1 MILLAPPQRGLSLLW
16 LECGLSAV
24 AVLLSIFFPRFGS
37 VGFARVERVFESLAR
52 RKGLAV
58 LLVGLSAFL
67 RLAILPAFP
76 APRPFLP
83 DDFSFLLA
91 ADTFASGRLTNPTPD
106 LWTHFESIH
115 ITMHPSYTSMYFPGS
130 GLILAVG
137 QTLFHNPWLA
147 NVCVDALMCAALC
160 WMLQAWLPPN
170 WALLGGFLAVLRIGL
185 FSYWI
190 NTFYGGS
197 ALPATL
203 GGALV
208 LGALPRLKKTARSRY
223 GMLLSVGIAIL
234 ALTRPYEG
242 VLLCLPVA
250 VALIHWAWRGENRPR
265 PTVVL
270 RRAALPLALLLAT
283 LCWFGYYNYRSFG
296 SPTTLPYTADRA
308 QYGIVPYFIWQP
320 LRAEPHYRYDVIA
333 HYYEHEVGYYQKVHS
348 IRGYFPATLDK
359 AVGAIVFYA
368 GFALLLPL
376 IMARRVLLDRRVRF
390 LVLCVAV
397 FVTSM
402 SIEVFTFPH
411 YLSPFLAALYALG
424 LQAMRH
430 LRVWKPK
437 SAPVGRTPIGR
448 TFVRLSVAN
457 CLLLGV
463 ASVFASPLHLKV
475 PEWPRVRW
483 DSAWQNTGD
492 EGTARARIATA
503 LEQLP
508 GLQLAIVRYS
518 SNHNPLDEWV
528 YNRADIDASKV
539 VWAREGSAAANSEVL
554 EYYPARQAWLI
565 EPDTVPATMV
575 PYPVQPIAAMPGA
588 AASPA
593 GAALSPAA
601 ALN

>member
-1 MILLAPPQRGLSLLW
+1 LLW
-16 LECGLSAV
+16 LECGVTAV
-24 AVLLSIFFPRFGS
+24 AVVLSIFFPRFGAA
-37 VGFARVERVFESLAR
+37 GFARGESVLAKLAR
-52 RKGLAV
+52 RKSLAIV
-58 LLVGLSAFL
+58 LVGFSALL
-67 RLAILPAFP
+67 RLAVLPAFP

-91 ADTFASGRLTNPTPD
+91 ADTFAGGQMTNPTPAM
-106 LWTHFESIH
+106 WTHFESIH
-115 ITMHPSYTSMYFPGS
+115 ITMQPTYTSMYFPGT
-130 GLILAVG
+130 GLILAAG
-137 QTLFHNPWLA
+137 RMLFHNPWLA
-147 NVCVDALMCAALC
+147 NVFVDALMCAALC

-197 ALPATL
+197 ALPAAL

-208 LGALPRLKKTARSRY
+208 LGALPRLKKTARLRY

-242 VLLCLPVA
+242 VLLCVPVA
-250 VALIHWAWRGENRPR
+250 VALIHWAWRGENRPQ
-265 PTVVL
+265 PIVL
-270 RRAALPLALLLAT
+270 FRRAALPVALLLAT

-320 LRAEPHYRYDVIA
+320 LRPEPHYRYDVIA
-333 HYYEHEVGYYQKVHS
+333 HYYEHEVGYYQKVRS
-348 IRGYFPATLDK
+348 IRGYLPATLNK
-359 AVGAIVFYA
+359 AVSVIVFYA
-368 GFALLLPL
+368 GFALVLPL

-397 FVTSM
+397 FVVSM
-402 SIEVFTFPH
+402 SMEIFIFPH

-430 LRVWKPK
+430 LRVWKLNG
-437 SAPVGRTPIGR
+437 SPVGR

-483 DSAWQNTGD
+483 DTAWQSTGD
-492 EGTARARIATA
+492 EGIARAGIAAA

-508 GLQLAIVRYS
+508 GPQLAIVHYGA
-518 SNHNPLDEWV
+518 NHNPLDEWV
-528 YNRADIDASKV
+528 YNRADIEASKV
-539 VWAREGSAAANSEVL
+539 VWAREGDVGANSEL
-554 EYYPARQAWLI
+554 LQHYPARQAWLI
-565 EPDTVPATMV
+565 EPDTVPATMI
-575 PYPVQPIAAMPGA
+575 PYPAQSAT
-588 AASPA
+588 ASH
-593 GAALSPAA
+593 
-601 ALN
+601 

>member
-1 MILLAPPQRGLSLLW
+1 MILSAPPQHGLSLLW
-16 LECGLSAV
+16 LECGLTGV
-24 AVLLSIFFPRFGS
+24 AVLLAIFFPRFGS
-37 VGFARVERVFESLAR
+37 AGFARIERVFAQLAR

-58 LLVGLSAFL
+58 VVVGLSALL
-67 RLAILPAFP
+67 RVVVLPAFP

-91 ADTFASGRLTNPTPD
+91 GDTFAGGHLTNPTPGM
-106 LWTHFESIH
+106 WTHFESIH
-115 ITMHPSYTSMYFPGS
+115 ITMQPTYTSMYFPGS
-130 GLILAVG
+130 GVILAVG

-197 ALPATL
+197 ALPAAL

-208 LGALPRLKKTARSRY
+208 LGALPRLKKTARLRY
-223 GMLLSVGIAIL
+223 GMLLAAGIAIL

-250 VALIHWAWRGENRPR
+250 VALIHWAWRGKNRPR
-265 PTVVL
+265 PTVL
-270 RRAALPLALLLAT
+270 FRRAVLPVALLLAT

-320 LRAEPHYRYDVIA
+320 LRPEPHYRYDVIA
-333 HYYEHEVGYYQKVHS
+333 HYYEHEVGYYQKVRS
-348 IRGYFPATLDK
+348 IRGYLPATLDK
-359 AVGAIVFYA
+359 AVGVIVFYA

-390 LVLCVAV
+390 LVICIAV
-397 FVTSM
+397 FAASM
-402 SIEVFTFPH
+402 SIEVFIFPH
-411 YLSPFLAALYALG
+411 YLSPFMPALYALG

-430 LRVWKPK
+430 LRVWKLK
-437 SAPVGRTPIGR
+437 GAPVGRTPIGR
-448 TFVRLSVAN
+448 TFVRLSVLN
-457 CLLLGV
+457 CVMLGV

-483 DSAWQNTGD
+483 DSAWQSTGD
-492 EGTARARIATA
+492 EGNARARIATA

-508 GLQLAIVRYS
+508 GPQLAIVRYS
-518 SNHNPLDEWV
+518 SNHNALDEWV

-539 VWAREGSAAANSEVL
+539 VWAREGDAAANSEL
-554 EYYPARQAWLI
+554 LQYYPARQAWLV
-565 EPDTVPATMV
+565 EPDTDPASMI
-575 PYPVQPIAAMPGA
+575 PYPAQ
-588 AASPA
+588 
-593 GAALSPAA
+593 PAA
-601 ALN
+601 ALTTPVGGSAVR

>member
-1 MILLAPPQRGLSLLW
+1 VILSAPPQRVLSLVW
-16 LECGLSAV
+16 LECGLTAV
-24 AVLLSIFFPRFGS
+24 AVLLSIFFPRFGAA
-37 VGFARVERVFESLAR
+37 GFARVERVFAQLAR

-58 LLVGLSAFL
+58 VLVGFSALL
-67 RLAILPAFP
+67 RLAVLPAFP

-83 DDFSFLLA
+83 DDYSFLLA
-91 ADTFASGRLTNPTPD
+91 ADTFAGGHVTNPTPD

-115 ITMHPSYTSMYFPGS
+115 ITMQPTYTSMYFPGT
-130 GLILAVG
+130 GLVLAAG
-137 QTLFHNPWLA
+137 QMLFHNPWLA

-160 WMLQAWLPPN
+160 WMLQAWLPPS

-190 NTFYGGS
+190 NTFYSGS
-197 ALPATL
+197 ALPAAL

-208 LGALPRLKKTARSRY
+208 LGALPRLKKTARLRY

-250 VALIHWAWRGENRPR
+250 VVLIHWAWRDENRPR
-265 PTVVL
+265 PTVLL
-270 RRAALPLALLLAT
+270 RRAALPAALLLAT

-296 SPTTLPYTADRA
+296 SPTTLPYTVDRA

-333 HYYEHEVGYYQKVHS
+333 HYYEHEVGYYQKVRS

-359 AVGAIVFYA
+359 VVGVIVFYA

-376 IMARRVLLDRRVRF
+376 IMARRVMLDLRVRF

-397 FVTSM
+397 FVASM
-402 SIEVFTFPH
+402 SVEIFTFPH

-430 LRVWKPK
+430 LRVWKLNGL
-437 SAPVGRTPIGR
+437 PVGR

-457 CLLLGV
+457 CVLLGV
-463 ASVFASPLHLKV
+463 VGVFASPLHLKV

-483 DSAWQNTGD
+483 DSAWQSTGD
-492 EGTARARIATA
+492 EGIARARIAAA
-503 LEQLP
+503 LEQFP
-508 GLQLAIVRYS
+508 GPQLAIVRYS
-518 SNHNPLDEWV
+518 SNHSPLDEWV
-528 YNRADIDASKV
+528 YNRADIDASKI
-539 VWAREGSAAANSEVL
+539 VWAREGDATANSEL
-554 EYYPARQAWLI
+554 LQYYPARQAWLI
-565 EPDTVPATMV
+565 EPDTVPATMI
-575 PYPVQPIAAMPGA
+575 PYPAQPIAALGASVPG
-588 AASPA
+588 S
-593 GAALSPAA
+593 ALR
-601 ALN
+601 

>member
-1 MILLAPPQRGLSLLW
+1 MLLSVPRQHGLSLLW
-16 LECGLSAV
+16 LECGLTAV
-24 AVLLSIFFPRFGS
+24 AVLLSIFFPRLGAA
-37 VGFARVERVFESLAR
+37 VFARVERAFAELAR
-52 RKGLAV
+52 LKGLAV
-58 LLVGLSAFL
+58 VVVGLSALL
-67 RLAILPAFP
+67 RLAVLPAFP

-83 DDFSFLLA
+83 DDYSFLLA
-91 ADTFASGRLTNPTPD
+91 ADTFAAGYLTNPTPAM
-106 LWTHFESIH
+106 WTHFESIH
-115 ITMHPSYTSMYFPGS
+115 VTMQPTYTSMYFPGS
-130 GLILAVG
+130 GLILAAG
-137 QTLFHNPWLA
+137 QVLFHNPWLA

-197 ALPATL
+197 ALPAAL

-208 LGALPRLKKTARSRY
+208 LGALPRLKRTARLRY
-223 GMLLSVGIAIL
+223 GMLLSAGIAIL

-250 VALIHWAWRGENRPR
+250 VMLIHWEWRGKNRPR
-265 PTVVL
+265 PAVL
-270 RRAALPLALLLAT
+270 LSRAAIPMALLLAT

-296 SPTTLPYTADRA
+296 SPTTLPYTVDRA

-320 LRAEPHYRYDVIA
+320 LQPAPHYRYDVIA
-333 HYYEHEVGYYQKVHS
+333 HYYEHEVGYYQKVRS
-348 IRGYFPATLDK
+348 IRGYVPATLDK
-359 AVGAIVFYA
+359 TIGVIVFYA

-376 IMARRVLLDRRVRF
+376 IMTRRVLLDRRVRF
-390 LVLCVAV
+390 LVICVAV
-397 FVTSM
+397 FVASM
-402 SIEVFTFPH
+402 LIEIFTFPH
-411 YLSPFLAALYALG
+411 YLSPFMPALCALG

-430 LRVWKPK
+430 LRVWKLNG
-437 SAPVGRTPIGR
+437 SPVGR
-448 TFVRLSVAN
+448 TFVRLSVVN

-483 DSAWQNTGD
+483 DSAWQRTGD
-492 EGTARARIATA
+492 EGIARARIATA

-508 GLQLAIVRYS
+508 GPQLAIVRYS

-539 VWAREGSAAANSEVL
+539 VWAREGDAAANSEL
-554 EYYPARQAWLI
+554 LQYYPARQAWLV
-565 EPDTVPATMV
+565 EPDTVPARMI
-575 PYPVQPIAAMPGA
+575 PYPAQ
-588 AASPA
+588 
-593 GAALSPAA
+593 PAA
-601 ALN
+601 ALLHAAALPPGTALPPAGALH